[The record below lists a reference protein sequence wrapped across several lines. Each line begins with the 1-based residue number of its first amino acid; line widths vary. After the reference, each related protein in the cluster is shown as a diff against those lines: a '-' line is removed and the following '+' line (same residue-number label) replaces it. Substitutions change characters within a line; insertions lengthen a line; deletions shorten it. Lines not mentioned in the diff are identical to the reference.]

1 MGEKQIHYSST
12 DSQKGFAPK
21 KTSAKMVLLVKQ
33 IEISGEKASLDMLM
47 SNNLRTCQFI
57 SHHL

>member
-33 IEISGEKASLDMLM
+33 IEISGEKASLDM

-57 SHHL
+57 FHHL